1 MDKSACLSQVLVG
14 VVTLFLVVSAGV
26 YFAKDVKLPAQNMF
40 HAAATK

>member
-26 YFAKDVKLPAQNMF
+26 YFAKEAKIPSQSLF
-40 HAAATK
+40 HAAAAK